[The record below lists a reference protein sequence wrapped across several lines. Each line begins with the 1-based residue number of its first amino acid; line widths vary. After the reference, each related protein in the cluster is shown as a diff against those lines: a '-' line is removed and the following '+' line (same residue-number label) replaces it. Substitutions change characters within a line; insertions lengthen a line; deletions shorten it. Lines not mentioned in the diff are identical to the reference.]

1 MMRIF
6 TFVLLTLPAAGI
18 AASPSFDC
26 AKANSA
32 AEELI
37 CAEDALAQLDARMAQ
52 TYAQALTAAMDDADT
67 LRATQRGWIKGRDD
81 CWKANDLRTCVSDA
95 YLLREAELVAKW
107 MLQPPLAVASYA
119 CNGNPANEVTA
130 YFYDT
135 ERPGVRLEYGDS
147 IRTGTLVPTVPAAST

>member
-67 LRATQRGWIKGRDD
+67 LRAMQRGWIKGRDD

-107 MLQPPLAVASYA
+107 MLQPPLSRCISRCSSWCMRVWSWP
-119 CNGNPANEVTA
+119 CE
-130 YFYDT
+130 
-135 ERPGVRLEYGDS
+135 
-147 IRTGTLVPTVPAAST
+147 